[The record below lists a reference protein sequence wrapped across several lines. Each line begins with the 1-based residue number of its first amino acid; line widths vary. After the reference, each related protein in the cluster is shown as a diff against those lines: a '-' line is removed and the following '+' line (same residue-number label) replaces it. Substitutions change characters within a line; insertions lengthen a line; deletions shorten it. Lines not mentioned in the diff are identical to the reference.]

1 MSTALRGA
9 CVAFAAFA
17 FVYIFGFSDLGRS
30 EYNAFASTTP
40 QVLKSEPPQLD
51 KADYDA
57 RMLALAHVKI
67 ATSTL
72 ASSTPRVASTTVR
85 RWPVKSVYPNAGA
98 ILPFKR
104 VVAYYGNFYSKGMG
118 VLGQYPTDQM
128 LKMLKDASAAWA
140 AADPATPV
148 VPAIQYIAVVAQGSA
163 GKEGKYILRMPDDQ
177 IDHALD
183 LAKQVNGIVI
193 LDVQVGQSTLEHEL
207 PMLDAYL
214 KLPQVHLAIDPEFSM
229 KYGNPPGR
237 VIGTFDAAD
246 INFAAEHLAALV
258 RANNLP
264 PKILVV
270 HRFTQAM
277 VTNYKKIEPL
287 PEVQIVMDQDGWG
300 TQAKKIGTY
309 TNVIASEPVQFTGM
323 KLFYKNDIKPPSTG
337 MLSLKQVLN
346 LTPAPIYIQY
356 Q

>member
-1 MSTALRGA
+1 M
-9 CVAFAAFA
+9 AFAAFA

-140 AADPATPV
+140 AA
-148 VPAIQYIAVVAQGSA
+148 SA
-163 GKEGKYILRMPDDQ
+163 RQ
-177 IDHALD
+177 
-183 LAKQVNGIVI
+183 
-193 LDVQVGQSTLEHEL
+193 
-207 PMLDAYL
+207 
-214 KLPQVHLAIDPEFSM
+214 
-229 KYGNPPGR
+229 
-237 VIGTFDAAD
+237 
-246 INFAAEHLAALV
+246 
-258 RANNLP
+258 
-264 PKILVV
+264 
-270 HRFTQAM
+270 
-277 VTNYKKIEPL
+277 
-287 PEVQIVMDQDGWG
+287 
-300 TQAKKIGTY
+300 
-309 TNVIASEPVQFTGM
+309 
-323 KLFYKNDIKPPSTG
+323 PSIP
-337 MLSLKQVLN
+337 S
-346 LTPAPIYIQY
+346 PRR
-356 Q
+356 